1 MVIKIELFLAGLQ
14 RMQGDASKSNNPL
27 DVPYI
32 IYLRTG
38 VCQFY
43 LLGGAG
49 NSQKIQ
55 KQEKRGL
62 SPRAGGVPAEKGSG
76 FGRVS
81 RRAHLP
87 QSGRG
92 LSPRAGGV
100 PAEKGS
106 GLRQSQPSLS
116 LAATRPQLIAAGR
129 RGTGRKGKRLRQSQL
144 SRSPAA
150 ARARLSAA
158 GRRIP
163 GRKRKRLRQSQPAR
177 SAAKQTRLSAQEE
190 QKPSASGKTSGDTGR
205 HPRRGRRCPLHGG
218 AAPRAAEQTAPP
230 LCPTDTKSRSPSP
243 KKS

>member
-76 FGRVS
+76 
-81 RRAHLP
+81 
-87 QSGRG
+87 
-92 LSPRAGGV
+92 
-100 PAEKGS
+100 
-106 GLRQSQPSLS
+106 
-116 LAATRPQLIAAGR
+116 
-129 RGTGRKGKRLRQSQL
+129 LRQSQL

-150 ARARLSAA
+150 ARPRLSAA
-158 GRRIP
+158 GRRGT
-163 GRKRKRLRQSQPAR
+163 GRKGKRPRQSQPAR

>member
-81 RRAHLP
+81 HHSHLPQRGRGLSPRAGGVPAEKGSGFGRVSRRAHLP

-106 GLRQSQPSLS
+106 GFGRVSHHSYLSQS
-116 LAATRPQLIAAGR
+116 GR
-129 RGTGRKGKRLRQSQL
+129 G
-144 SRSPAA
+144 
-150 ARARLSAA
+150 
-158 GRRIP
+158 
-163 GRKRKRLRQSQPAR
+163 
-177 SAAKQTRLSAQEE
+177 
-190 QKPSASGKTSGDTGR
+190 
-205 HPRRGRRCPLHGG
+205 
-218 AAPRAAEQTAPP
+218 
-230 LCPTDTKSRSPSP
+230 
-243 KKS
+243 

>member
-1 MVIKIELFLAGLQ
+1 MVIKIELFLADLQ

-43 LLGGAG
+43 LLSGAG

-55 KQEKRGL
+55 KQEKRGLSPRARGVPAEKGSGFGRVSHHSHLPQRGRGL

-81 RRAHLP
+81 RRAHQP
-87 QSGRG
+87 QRGRG

-100 PAEKGS
+100 PAEKKS
-106 GLRQSQPSLS
+106 G
-116 LAATRPQLIAAGR
+116 
-129 RGTGRKGKRLRQSQL
+129 LRQSQL

-150 ARARLSAA
+150 ARARLITA
-158 GRRIP
+158 GRRGT
-163 GRKRKRLRQSQPAR
+163 GRKGKRPRQSQPAR

-190 QKPSASGKTSGDTGR
+190 QKPSASGKTSGGTGR

-230 LCPTDTKSRSPSP
+230 LCPTDTKSHSPSP

>member
-55 KQEKRGL
+55 KQEK
-62 SPRAGGVPAEKGSG
+62 
-76 FGRVS
+76 
-81 RRAHLP
+81 
-87 QSGRG
+87 RG